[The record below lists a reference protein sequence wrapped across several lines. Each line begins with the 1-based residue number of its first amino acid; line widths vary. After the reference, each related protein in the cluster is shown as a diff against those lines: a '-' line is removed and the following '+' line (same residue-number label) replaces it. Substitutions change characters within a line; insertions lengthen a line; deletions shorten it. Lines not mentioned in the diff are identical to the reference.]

1 MSTCKRSSG
10 MKYADEN
17 IRKYY
22 KCNEVERFAYSRPYH
37 QDPRDSENEFA
48 SLWLDRYT
56 LWTAQSFPG
65 IMGWFPV
72 ERQIS
77 TKVSNSIVSI
87 GYIFCLDIFF
97 VYFNFYLN
105 LVFMGILF

>member
-1 MSTCKRSSG
+1 

-22 KCNEVERFAYSRPYH
+22 RANEIEKFTYSRPYH

-56 LWTAQSFPG
+56 LWTSQSFPG
-65 IMGWFPV
+65 IMSWFPV
-72 ERQIS
+72 VRDTL
-77 TKVSNSIVSI
+77 TKVIRNI
-87 GYIFCLDIFF
+87 
-97 VYFNFYLN
+97 
-105 LVFMGILF
+105 

>member
-1 MSTCKRSSG
+1 

-22 KCNEVERFAYSRPYH
+22 KCNEVDKFTYSRPYH
-37 QDPRDSENEFA
+37 QEPKDKENEFA

-56 LWTAQSFPG
+56 LWTTQSFPG

-72 ERQIS
+72 ERHLAS
-77 TKVSNSIVSI
+77 KVIEKRRN
-87 GYIFCLDIFF
+87 
-97 VYFNFYLN
+97 
-105 LVFMGILF
+105 